1 MTKNTFYDHLLD
13 LSDLEKHLGKDEEL
27 MLIAKKTLR
36 NHALVSILQI
46 LPKDKHDLFL
56 QEFVRAPHD
65 QKHWQWLKNEIK
77 DDLEKIIKAEVL
89 RAKKEILKE
98 LK

>member
-1 MTKNTFYDHLLD
+1 MTKATFYDHLLD
-13 LSDLEKHLGKDEEL
+13 LSDLEKHLGSDEEL

-46 LPKDKHDLFL
+46 LPKDKHDQFL
-56 QEFVRAPHD
+56 QEFVQAPHE
-65 QKHWQWLKNEIK
+65 QKHWEFLRKHITA
-77 DDLEKIIKAEVL
+77 DLEKVIKTEVA
-89 RAKKEILKE
+89 RAKKEILRE

>member
-36 NHALVSILQI
+36 NHALVSILRV
-46 LPKDKHDLFL
+46 LPKDKHDQFL
-56 QEFVRAPHD
+56 QEFVKSPHD
-65 QKHWQWLKNEIK
+65 QKHWTWLKNEIK
-77 DDLEKIIKAEVL
+77 DDLEKVIKTEVA
-89 RAKKEILKE
+89 RAKKEILAQ